1 MPIRM
6 DFICRVKCRCV
17 LPVDFLP
24 SSWNLLTSASTLRMS
39 VIQGLIGS
47 TLLRVNRFLVAF
59 ESLSPDLDLGLPNN
73 LES

>member
-1 MPIRM
+1 M
-6 DFICRVKCRCV
+6 
-17 LPVDFLP
+17 DFLP

-47 TLLRVNRFLVAF
+47 TLLRVNRRCLVAF
-59 ESLSPDLDLGLPNN
+59 DSLTLDLDLGLLNN